1 MKIPT
6 FEMEYTHG
14 YVDLYSGIGNLPDLD
29 LNLPEKTSR
38 RSLSDSDSYQRKY
51 VVTVTQTNSEVQ
63 KSDEDQEDKESSEEG
78 DKQKDVT

>member
-1 MKIPT
+1 
-6 FEMEYTHG
+6 MEYTHG
-14 YVDLYSGIGNLPDLD
+14 YVDLYSGIGNPPDLD
-29 LNLPEKTSR
+29 LNLPKKISR

-51 VVTVTQTNSEVQ
+51 VVTVTETNSEVQ